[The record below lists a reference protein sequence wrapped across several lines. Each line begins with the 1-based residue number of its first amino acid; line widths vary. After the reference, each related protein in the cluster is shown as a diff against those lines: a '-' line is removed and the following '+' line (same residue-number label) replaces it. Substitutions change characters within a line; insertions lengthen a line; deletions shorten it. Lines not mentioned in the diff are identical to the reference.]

1 MQIFIK
7 GASESIVAI
16 LLAHNGF
23 LCTQATGRLAKI
35 IFPSCLARLQL
46 RNKLLVEARRRLL
59 IIEASHPDDLF
70 FPCYPFFSPP
80 LQLHGDCCDRRKR
93 NNLFGGS
100 RGHIT

>member
-1 MQIFIK
+1 MWGGKKTAFIATQALPMQIFIK

-70 FPCYPFFSPP
+70 FPLLSLFFPTAATAP
-80 LQLHGDCCDRRKR
+80 RLL
-93 NNLFGGS
+93 
-100 RGHIT
+100 

>member
-46 RNKLLVEARRRLL
+46 RNKLLVEARRRLQ
-59 IIEASHPDDLF
+59 IIEASHPYDLF
-70 FPCYPFFSPP
+70 FLPAIPFFPHHCNCSTIAVTEEKETIC
-80 LQLHGDCCDRRKR
+80 LEGAE
-93 NNLFGGS
+93 G
-100 RGHIT
+100 T